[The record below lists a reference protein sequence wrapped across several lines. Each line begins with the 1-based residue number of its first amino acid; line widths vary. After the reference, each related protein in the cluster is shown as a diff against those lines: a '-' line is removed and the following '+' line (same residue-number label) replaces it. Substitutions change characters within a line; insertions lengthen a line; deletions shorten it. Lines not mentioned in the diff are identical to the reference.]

1 MIFVINYLKYIVQI
15 MINFYF
21 NNFCSFNEV
30 FFIVVM
36 FFYFC
41 RNCEDVWVEDD
52 VVRVEVYFGDQQ
64 IV

>member
-1 MIFVINYLKYIVQI
+1 

-52 VVRVEVYFGDQQ
+52 VVRVEVYFGD
-64 IV
+64 